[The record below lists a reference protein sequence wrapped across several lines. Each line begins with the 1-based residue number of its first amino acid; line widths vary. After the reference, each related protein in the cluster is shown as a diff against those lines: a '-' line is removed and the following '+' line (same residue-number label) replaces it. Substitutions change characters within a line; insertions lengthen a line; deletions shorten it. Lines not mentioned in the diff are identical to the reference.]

1 MDILNNICVK
11 AARVYRTLNRPI
23 LRSKVDASCEL
34 YADDSSDKPLAT
46 LKVGDL
52 PEIRL
57 LDLIMV
63 IAALKVLFS
72 AVKAVVG
79 IFKD

>member
-11 AARVYRTLNRPI
+11 AARVWRTLNRPI
-23 LRSKVDASCEL
+23 LRSRVDASCEL
-34 YADDSSDKPLAT
+34 YVDDNADKPVAT

-57 LDLIMV
+57 LDLIV
-63 IAALKVLFS
+63 ALAALKVFFS
-72 AVKAVVG
+72 AVKAIVG
-79 IFKD
+79 FFKD

>member
-34 YADDSSDKPLAT
+34 YADDSSDKLLAT
-46 LKVGDL
+46 LKVGNI

-72 AVKAVVG
+72 AVKAVAG

>member
-46 LKVGDL
+46 LKVGNI

-72 AVKAVVG
+72 AVKAVAG

>member
-1 MDILNNICVK
+1 MDVLNDICVK
-11 AARVYRTLNRPI
+11 AARFYRTLNRPI

-34 YADDSSDKPLAT
+34 YADDSSGKPLAT
-46 LKVGDL
+46 LKVGNI

-63 IAALKVLFS
+63 IAALKVFFS
-72 AVKAVVG
+72 VVKAIMG